1 MDPNLVFL
9 RLGGKLTGQ
18 INGSGPLGSVSDG
31 DVFAISYTRQD
42 FASKREASRH
52 ATLDRD

>member
-9 RLGGKLTGQ
+9 RLGGSLTGQ
-18 INGSGPLGSVSDG
+18 INGSGNLGSVSDG